1 MKKTKLKSFFKEDGY
16 ILNKKGLEATEMV
29 SKNISKLY
37 SYWLDKNY
45 SPSEIRELLFNQ
57 IFQQTTFINA
67 IRSCK

>member
-1 MKKTKLKSFFKEDGY
+1 MRKTKLKSFFKEDGY
-16 ILNKKGLEATEMV
+16 ILNKKGLEVTEMV
-29 SKNISKLY
+29 SKNLNKLY